1 MDSSLV
7 VSSSNSPLLA
17 GIIVGILLTIV
28 GVILS
33 VTVDFLFGRRGDRE
47 HILGMGI
54 ICMVFAVTRAYF
66 DTEKWFDILQGLLTI
81 TITSFLFQYLK
92 MKYVS
97 VYKYLEFTVWD
108 FTGE

>member
-33 VTVDFLFGRRGDRE
+33 VTVDFLFGRRAERE

-54 ICMVFAVTRAYF
+54 ICMVFSITQAYF